1 MNAGP
6 HSPHSLGAPAPSP
19 PATDPEPAPDSPPP
33 ALLPY
38 QRRWIADRSPVKICE
53 KSRRVGLSWS
63 EAADDALTAASRNG
77 MDVWYIGYN
86 KDMALEFINDTAF
99 WVKQYR
105 LAASALEED
114 LIRDEDRDI
123 LAFRIKFA
131 SGRRVTALSSRPS
144 NLRGK
149 QGKVVIDEAA
159 FHDDLPGLL
168 KAAIALLMWGGRVAV
183 ISTHNGEDN
192 PFNELVKDVRSGR
205 KPYSLHRTTLDDAL
219 AEGLHRRISLK
230 LGTPWSPEA
239 ESEWRQ
245 GLVRVYGDDA
255 EEELFCVPGRGSG
268 VFLAR
273 AVIENCMDESLPV
286 FRWACRPDFAELPE
300 AVRQAETLDWCESR
314 LGPALRALPEN
325 LPTWCGEDFGRSGDL
340 TAIVPLQE
348 HAGCR
353 FRTPFIAEIRNVP
366 FRQQEQILFFIID
379 RLPRLRGAALDARG
393 NGHYLAEVAMQR
405 YGSGR
410 IRQVMLSDRWYLEHM
425 PSFRSAFED
434 KSIIIPR
441 DPDVLDDL
449 RAIRMERGVAKVPER
464 YRTRGRDGGQR
475 HGDAAV
481 ACALAWF
488 AARTAEGGEIEYETV
503 DATRFAESR
512 GAW

>member
-1 MNAGP
+1 MSAERTSSVSFVP
-6 HSPHSLGAPAPSP
+6 HDLRPASAPCSAF
-19 PATDPEPAPDSPPP
+19 DGPPP
-33 ALLPY
+33 VLLPY
-38 QRRWIADRSPVKICE
+38 QQRWISDRSPVKICE

-77 MDVWYIGYN
+77 MDIWYIGYN
-86 KDMALEFINDTAF
+86 KDMALEFIHDTAF
-99 WVKQYR
+99 WVRQYR

-114 LIRDEDRDI
+114 LVRDEGRDI

-131 SGRRVTALSSRPS
+131 SSRRVTALSSRPS

-192 PFNELVKDVRSGR
+192 PFNELVKDIRSGR
-205 KPYSLHRTTLDDAL
+205 KPYSLHRITLDDAL
-219 AEGLHRRISLK
+219 AEGLHRRICLK
-230 LGTPWSPEA
+230 LGTPWSSEA
-239 ESEWRQ
+239 ESEWREE
-245 GLVRVYGDDA
+245 LVKVYGEDA
-255 EEELFCVPGRGSG
+255 EEELFCAPSRGSG
-268 VFLAR
+268 LFLAR
-273 AVIENCMDESLPV
+273 AVIEGCMDETVPV
-286 FRWACRPDFAELPE
+286 FRWACRTDFAELPE
-300 AVRQAETLDWCESR
+300 SVRQADTRDWCEGL
-314 LGPALRALPEN
+314 LGPALRDLPEN
-325 LPTWCGEDFGRSGDL
+325 FATWCGEDFGRTGDL

-348 HAGCR
+348 QPG
-353 FRTPFIAEIRNVP
+353 FKYRTPFIAEIRNVP

-379 RLPRLRGAALDARG
+379 RLPRFRGAALDARG

-405 YGSGR
+405 YGAGR
-410 IRQVMLSDRWYLEHM
+410 IRQVMLSDKWYLEHM

-434 KSIIIPR
+434 KSIVIPK
-441 DPDVLDDL
+441 DPDILDDL
-449 RAIRMERGVAKVPER
+449 RAIRLERGVAKVPER

-481 ACALAWF
+481 ACALAWS
-488 AARTAEGGEIEYETV
+488 AARSGDGGEIEYESV
-503 DATRFAESR
+503 AETRFAASR